1 MACAARH
8 TGHVSTSPPS
18 SRRRPSLGHL
28 IPRGALLLSVLTFGS
43 YVMGLLRDRIL
54 TRTFGAGAELD
65 TFNAAFVIPEL
76 TFGVIV
82 ASGLAAPFIPIF
94 TGLKRDQGEPE
105 AHAFGQTIL
114 TLAVITMG
122 VVAIGLFIIAP
133 LTVEIVAPGFGP
145 AQRELYVELFR
156 IMCVTQVLFAGSM
169 ALGEVLIA
177 ERRFFFYG
185 AAPLLYNAGIVIGT
199 LLLADSVG
207 IEAAAIGAV
216 LGASLH
222 LALRVVGIVG
232 RTTFAIRPRLEI
244 RTGSIREFFRLM
256 LPKTASSPIE
266 PITFLFFTSVASG
279 LAAGSITTVNLARN
293 FASVPVSLIG
303 VAFSLAAFPAL
314 AAAFAAHD
322 RRAFTRLV
330 GTNSLTIGGLT
341 VAAAFGLI
349 VVGPI
354 AIDLLLGGGR
364 FDADAVAATAS
375 VLAVFALAV
384 PFESL
389 GHLLSRAIY
398 ATHHTLLQV
407 GASLIGFA
415 VTIVATNALV
425 STLDALA
432 IPLGFVLGSAT
443 RFVLLV
449 AVLLP
454 RMRRIG
460 HRPGE
465 PRPTVSPPPS

>member
-1 MACAARH
+1 M
-8 TGHVSTSPPS
+8 TESVPPAVV
-18 SRRRPSLGHL
+18 RGRALVGR
-28 IPRGALLLSVLTFGS
+28 IVPRGAILLSVLTFGS
-43 YVMGLLRDRIL
+43 YLMGLVRDRIL

-94 TGLKRDQGEPE
+94 TGLKRDHGEAP

-114 TLAVITMG
+114 TLAVVTMG
-122 VVAIGLFIIAP
+122 VVAVGLFVIAP

-156 IMCVTQVLFAGSM
+156 IMCITQVLFAGSM

-185 AAPLLYNAGIVIGT
+185 AAPLLYNLGIAAGT
-199 LLLADSVG
+199 LLLADALG
-207 IEAAAIGAV
+207 IVAAAVGAV
-216 LGASLH
+216 LGAGLH
-222 LALRVVGIVG
+222 LGLRVIGIVG
-232 RTTFAIRPRLEI
+232 RTSFAIRPRLDV

-266 PITFLFFTSVASG
+266 PILFLFFTSVASG

-322 RRAFTRLV
+322 RRAFARLV
-330 GTNSLTIGGLT
+330 ATNTATVGGLT
-341 VAAAFGLI
+341 TIAAIGLI
-349 VVGPI
+349 VVGPV
-354 AIDLLLGGGR
+354 AIDVLLGGGR
-364 FDADAVAATAS
+364 FDADDVAATAS

-389 GHLLSRAIY
+389 GHLFSRAIY
-398 ATHHTLLQV
+398 ATHHTLRQV
-407 GASLIGFA
+407 GASLAGFA
-415 VTIVATNALV
+415 VTIVATTALV
-425 STLDALA
+425 DPFEVLA
-432 IPLGFVLGSAT
+432 IPLGFTLGSIT
-443 RFVLLV
+443 RLVLLV
-449 AVLLP
+449 LVLVP

-465 PRPTVSPPPS
+465 PRTTLSSRRS